1 MLYAPLKA
9 EQVKQV
15 HRTLKDLSHENR
27 LRIIDI
33 LIQIPEM
40 HVTELQEKLQL
51 DQALISHHL
60 KILLRSKLIQIRR
73 DGKYSYY
80 SINQQKML
88 GLITALHFLRQD
100 FPKQDAARE
109 SLGQV

>member
-27 LRIIDI
+27 LRIIA
-33 LIQIPEM
+33 LLMETPEL
-40 HVTELQEKLQL
+40 HVTDLQEKLQL

-60 KILLRSKLIQIRR
+60 KTLLRSRLIQNRR

-88 GLITALHFLRQD
+88 GLITALHFL
-100 FPKQDAARE
+100 KQELPR
-109 SLGQV
+109 

>member
-27 LRIIDI
+27 LRIID
-33 LIQIPEM
+33 LLLQTPEL
-40 HVTELQEKLQL
+40 HVTDLQEKMQL

-60 KILLRSKLIQIRR
+60 KVLLRSKLIQIRR
-73 DGKYSYY
+73 EGKYSYY

-88 GLITALHFLRQD
+88 GLMTALHFL
-100 FPKQDAARE
+100 KQ
-109 SLGQV
+109 